1 MDDIFEQ
8 TAAEKGNVHMYVP
21 VGTIV
26 WFGFVGIFVH

>member
-1 MDDIFEQ
+1 MLYRRQMDDIFEQ

-26 WFGFVGIFVH
+26 